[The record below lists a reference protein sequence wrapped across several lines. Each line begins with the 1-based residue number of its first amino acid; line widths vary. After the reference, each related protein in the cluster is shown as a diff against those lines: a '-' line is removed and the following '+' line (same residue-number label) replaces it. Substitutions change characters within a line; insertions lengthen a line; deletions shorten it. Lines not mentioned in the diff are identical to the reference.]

1 LCSHAGNDSNFEGAD
16 MSTSF
21 SGTGNLGSTPALKQV
36 EIDGEQRPVAEM
48 RIFFDR
54 RVKQEDGSFGDG
66 GGFWVTANLWG
77 WRAEAAAKLLPK
89 GARVFARGRLREE
102 SWEGDDGETRTQ
114 LRLDADYLT
123 VDLVCIDQLK
133 LRAKQSEPADEP
145 A

>member
-1 LCSHAGNDSNFEGAD
+1 

-36 EIDGEQRPVAEM
+36 EVGGEQRPVAEM

-54 RVKQEDGSFGDG
+54 RVKQEDGAFGDS
-66 GGFWVTANLWG
+66 GGFWVTASLWG

-133 LRAKQSEPADEP
+133 VRAKQSEAADETE
-145 A
+145 

>member
-1 LCSHAGNDSNFEGAD
+1 

-21 SGTGNLGSTPALKQV
+21 SGTGNLGSKPVLKQV
-36 EIDGEQRPVAEM
+36 EVNGEARPVAEM

-54 RVKQEDGSFGDG
+54 RVKQEDGTYADG
-66 GGFWVTANLWG
+66 GGFWVTVSLWG
-77 WRAEAAAKLLPK
+77 WRAEAAVKFLPK
-89 GARVFARGRLREE
+89 GARVFARGQLREA
-102 SWEGDDGETRTQ
+102 SWEGDDGEPRSQ

-133 LRAKQSEPADEP
+133 IRTRHSEPADES